1 MPVSEIVGI
10 LGDQPRQRQDRPSLC
25 GQCQPGRRA
34 GAIEKTAP
42 VCTAAFLKI
51 LVFDGR

>member
-42 VCTAAFLKI
+42 GCLHSRVLENPCF
-51 LVFDGR
+51 